1 VARRLV
7 RQLGAL
13 PTVDASL
20 TRLTADRLRIAKIDP
35 KPLLLRAGLTQE
47 QISDVDNRIAVQSQ
61 VAFLNVAAEAL
72 DDDTLGLIPSPM
84 DQNRCAHSRSPIDII
99 FQG

>member
-1 VARRLV
+1 METHRDVAHRLV

-47 QISDVDNRIAVQSQ
+47 QISDPDKSYRRAKSGRVPER
-61 VAFLNVAAEAL
+61 
-72 DDDTLGLIPSPM
+72 
-84 DQNRCAHSRSPIDII
+84 RCRGAR
-99 FQG
+99 